1 MTSFSLEASLANIN
15 PAYSKPFCKYP
26 IVICIV
32 SFIMLYSIGQHDTI
46 SFDNTT

>member
-1 MTSFSLEASLANIN
+1 MPSFSLEASLANIN

-32 SFIMLYSIGQHDTI
+32 SMLYSIGQHDTI